1 MKPLFV
7 VLSATALF
15 LTVPDAHAAADVK
28 VFKTEAG
35 AQAYCPK
42 DIVVWGSPAG
52 GVFYLQG
59 RRHYGTS
66 KDGHYL
72 CMEDAIKAGMEQGG
86 SDR

>member
-1 MKPLFV
+1 MKVLFV
-7 VLSATALF
+7 ILGATAL
-15 LTVPDAHAAADVK
+15 LVTVPAARAANDVK
-28 VFKTEAG
+28 TFKTEAG
-35 AQAYCPK
+35 AQASCPK

-72 CMEDAIKAGMEQGG
+72 CLEEAINAGMEQGG
-86 SDR
+86 NDR

>member
-1 MKPLFV
+1 MKALLV
-7 VLSATALF
+7 ILGATALL
-15 LTVPDAHAAADVK
+15 LTAPVAHAAADVK
-28 VFKTEAG
+28 TFKTEAG

-66 KDGHYL
+66 RDGHYL
-72 CMEDAIKAGMEQGG
+72 CMEEAIKAGMEPGG